1 MLNFEL
7 SDEQA
12 AIYEMAKTF
21 GLERLGQG
29 AAHWDQTKTFPIEVL
44 KEAASLGLGAIY
56 TREEYGGTGLGRL
69 DAVLAFEGLAMGC
82 PSIAAFLSIH
92 NMCTWMIDKFASNE
106 LRAAF
111 VPKLAQMD
119 AIASYCLTEPGSGSD
134 AAALRTTAVRQGDHF
149 VLNGS
154 KAFVSGA
161 GASDVYIVMCRT
173 GGLGPSGISAI
184 LVEKGAPGFSFGAQE
199 KKMGWNAQPTAL
211 VQFDDCKVPAKNLI
225 GVEGDGFTYAM
236 QGLDGG
242 RLNIAACSLGGAQ
255 AALDKALAY
264 TAERK
269 AFRKTLD
276 QFQALQFKL
285 ADMEIALQAGRIFLR
300 QAAWKLDQ
308 GAPDA
313 TKFCAMAKCFVTD
326 AAFQVANE
334 ALQIHGG
341 YGYLADYGVEK
352 IVRDLRVHQI
362 LEGTNEIMRMITA
375 RTLLAG
381 KGS

>member
-154 KAFVSGA
+154 KAFISGA

-211 VQFDDCKVPAKNLI
+211 VQFDDCKAPAKNRI

-264 TAERK
+264 TAERT
-269 AFRKTLD
+269 AFGKTLD

-341 YGYLADYGVEK
+341 YGYLADYGIEK

>member
-1 MLNFEL
+1 
-7 SDEQA
+7 
-12 AIYEMAKTF
+12 
-21 GLERLGQG
+21 
-29 AAHWDQTKTFPIEVL
+29 
-44 KEAASLGLGAIY
+44 
-56 TREEYGGTGLGRL
+56 
-69 DAVLAFEGLAMGC
+69 MGC

-92 NMCTWMIDKFASNE
+92 NMCTWMIGKFASNE

-154 KAFVSGA
+154 KAFISGA

-184 LVEKGAPGFSFGAQE
+184 LVEKGAPGLSFGAQE

-211 VQFDDCKVPAKNLI
+211 VQFDDCKAPAKNLI

-264 TAERK
+264 AAERT
-269 AFRKTLD
+269 AFGKTLD
-276 QFQALQFKL
+276 QFQLYQKGR
-285 ADMEIALQAGRIFLR
+285 AG
-300 QAAWKLDQ
+300 D
-308 GAPDA
+308 
-313 TKFCAMAKCFVTD
+313 
-326 AAFQVANE
+326 
-334 ALQIHGG
+334 
-341 YGYLADYGVEK
+341 YDYGRRFWSDEYRLNAKIHSYKKPFVAFMDGIVMGGGVGVSAHGSHRIVTERSVVESGWNK
-352 IVRDLRVHQI
+352 PR
-362 LEGTNEIMRMITA
+362 G
-375 RTLLAG
+375 
-381 KGS
+381 

>member
-29 AAHWDQTKTFPIEVL
+29 AAHWDQTKTFPVEVL

-56 TREEYGGTGLGRL
+56 TDEEYGGTGLSRL
-69 DAVLAFEGLAMGC
+69 AATLAFEGLAMGC

-255 AALDKALAY
+255 AALDKALEY

-269 AFRKTLD
+269 AFGKTLD
-276 QFQALQFKL
+276 QFQVLQFKL

-326 AAFQVANE
+326 AAFEAANE

-341 YGYLADYGVEK
+341 YGYLADYGIEK

-381 KGS
+381 RGL

>member
-7 SDEQA
+7 SDEQT

-56 TREEYGGTGLGRL
+56 TREECGGTGLGRL

-92 NMCTWMIDKFASNE
+92 NMCTWMIDKFASEE

-111 VPKLAQMD
+111 VPKLAHMD

-134 AAALRTTAVRQGDHF
+134 AAALRTTAVRQGDHL

-154 KAFVSGA
+154 KAFISGA
-161 GASDVYIVMCRT
+161 GVSDVYIVMCRT
-173 GGLGPSGISAI
+173 GGPGPSGISAV
-184 LVEKGAPGFSFGAQE
+184 LVEKGTPGLSFGANE

-211 VQFDDCKVPAKNLI
+211 VQFDDCKVPAENLI
-225 GVEGDGFTYAM
+225 GMEGDGFKYAM
-236 QGLDGG
+236 QGLNGG
-242 RLNIAACSLGGAQ
+242 RLSIAACSLGGAQ
-255 AALDKALAY
+255 ATLDKALVYA
-264 TAERK
+264 AERK
-269 AFRKTLD
+269 AFGKTLD
-276 QFQALQFKL
+276 HFQALQFKL

-326 AAFQVANE
+326 AAFEVANE

-341 YGYLADYGVEK
+341 YGYLADFGIEK

-375 RTLLAG
+375 RTLLAERG
-381 KGS
+381 A